1 MTLTVKNPMD
11 QPVILGYVAGMSRAT
26 SYVFQTPETDGHR
39 LTAGESLT
47 VEDVFNYA
55 GDPTVRGYSPPPDQL
70 YSVEFTPVSAPDLF
84 CRIDLDH
91 PGATQGTKPHPT
103 EPMIFAESRE
113 MGSDTVPVSFRTA
126 GLFTGL
132 RVHYR
137 MLMKGGNLQEFTAE
151 LSKTFQGDGSA
162 AQAVYAL
169 ADLMDYGSTSSSG
182 HPPWFQG
189 VTSVEWNGTVKPCS
203 QAVSYACA
211 PADGS
216 LLQRLP

>member
-1 MTLTVKNPMD
+1 MD
-11 QPVILGYVAGMSRAT
+11 QPVVLGYVGTMSRAT
-26 SYVFQTPETDGHR
+26 SYVFQTPEADGRR
-39 LTAGESLT
+39 LAAGESLT
-47 VEDVFNYA
+47 IEDVYNYS
-55 GDPTVRGYSPPPDQL
+55 GDHTVRGFSPPPDQL
-70 YSVEFTPVSAPDLF
+70 YSVEFSPVSAPDLF

-91 PGATQGTKPHPT
+91 PGATQGTKEHPT
-103 EPMIFAESRE
+103 EPMIFA
-113 MGSDTVPVSFRTA
+113 GSDEANRDPIRVSFRTP
-126 GLFTGL
+126 GLFSGL

-137 MLMKGGNLQEFTAE
+137 MLMKGGNLREFTVE
-151 LSKTFQGDGSA
+151 LPNDFQGDGSA
-162 AQAVYAL
+162 AQAAYPL
-169 ADLMDYGSTSSSG
+169 ADVMDYGSNSSSG